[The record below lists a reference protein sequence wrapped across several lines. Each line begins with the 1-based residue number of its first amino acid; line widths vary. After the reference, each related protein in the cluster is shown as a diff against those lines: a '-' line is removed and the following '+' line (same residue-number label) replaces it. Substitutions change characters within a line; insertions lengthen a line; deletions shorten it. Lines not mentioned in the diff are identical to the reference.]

1 MLVCARGSN
10 SCSDFNFPSHD
21 LGNSLPS
28 RKWEAMLSK
37 FIFHWCIICK
47 QWRTNKLRSMLR
59 LRVKR
64 NDWVFILSQQ
74 LFRHGWFW
82 FDPNVNV
89 KSKKAHWRFV
99 SCQNLAERKLNG
111 VFGQLMLTFTC
122 SGLDNATSC
131 RSLLE
136 HITLKLHSS
145 LINQIKINHMQ
156 RYWIEARGPL
166 FKDHKTK
173 SSCFSLFF
181 FFLFCGNTQTG
192 SNISF

>member
-1 MLVCARGSN
+1 MTESSFYPN
-10 SCSDFNFPSHD
+10 NFFD
-21 LGNSLPS
+21 MDN
-28 RKWEAMLSK
+28 
-37 FIFHWCIICK
+37 
-47 QWRTNKLRSMLR
+47 
-59 LRVKR
+59 
-64 NDWVFILSQQ
+64 
-74 LFRHGWFW
+74 

-122 SGLDNATSC
+122 SGLDNANSC

-145 LINQIKINHMQ
+145 LINQIKINQMQ

-173 SSCFSLFF
+173 NSCLSLFF
-181 FFLFCGNTQTG
+181 IFLILWKH
-192 SNISF
+192 SNWFKYLFLVGVDIIKDSR